1 MNENFWQYRSR
12 FGVDMQKQPMH
23 RNVILNVRRNQNAIE
38 DRIIHL
44 SCCNFFVFFFQPAN
58 ANIQI
63 YIRLP
68 SLVYLFFLF
77 VF

>member
-1 MNENFWQYRSR
+1 MNENFWQYHSR

-44 SCCNFFVFFFQPAN
+44 GCCYFFVFFF
-58 ANIQI
+58 
-63 YIRLP
+63 
-68 SLVYLFFLF
+68 
-77 VF
+77 